1 MVKTLPIKFR
11 WQDKNG
17 RTIYSTLEV
26 NYGSL
31 SLVTTAAYHGEI
43 EEGSIRQLVGY
54 DKNGREVYEGDAL
67 QTKNDGTIYAA
78 TCRHAKVA
86 PSCDDMSFS
95 EMAKRGGWILKEVA
109 ENEVQ

>member
-1 MVKTLPIKFR
+1 MAKTLPIKFR

-17 RTIYSTLEV
+17 KKCYSTLEV

-54 DKNGREVYEGDAL
+54 DSDGREVYEGDAL

-78 TCRHAKVA
+78 TCRHAKIE
-86 PSCDDMSFS
+86 PCEDMNFS
-95 EMAKRGGWILKEVA
+95 EMAKRGGWILKEAA
-109 ENEVQ
+109 ENE